1 MSCLHKLNQ
10 LCHPY
15 TRQTLI
21 KLLNDSETVRQVC
34 GQCNDVTSQKVL
46 HKSINTDRRVHLV
59 TANNKT
65 RQGKHNV
72 YCILLPSQ

>member
-46 HKSINTDRRVHLV
+46 HKSVNPDGH
-59 TANNKT
+59 NNKT
-65 RQGKHNV
+65 RQTKRNV
-72 YCILLPSQ
+72 YCILLSSQ